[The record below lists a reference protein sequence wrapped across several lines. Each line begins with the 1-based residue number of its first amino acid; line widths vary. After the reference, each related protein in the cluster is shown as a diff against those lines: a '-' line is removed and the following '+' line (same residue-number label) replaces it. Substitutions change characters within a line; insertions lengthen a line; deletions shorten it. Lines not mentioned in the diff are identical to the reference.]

1 MKYAFSFLIF
11 ILFAG
16 ASRAQTYDSIPPYQ
30 KDSTLPRF
38 LLLNEDSVWYNT
50 AQLPK
55 KTPVV
60 FIFFNP
66 DCSHCQHEAEELV
79 KGMNNMNKLKK
90 IDFIWTTYQP
100 TFAEIKAFA
109 DQYGLSKFKNMHFY
123 KDPNYM
129 VPSFYRLQMTPY
141 MAGYDKRGNLV
152 RTWTAG
158 AKPEELA
165 DALLK

>member
-1 MKYAFSFLIF
+1 MKYILSFLTF
-11 ILFAG
+11 MLFA
-16 ASRAQTYDSIPPYQ
+16 SVLHAQTYDSIPPYQ
-30 KDSTLPRF
+30 KDSTLPKF
-38 LLLNEDSVWYNT
+38 LLLNEDSAWFNT

-79 KGMNNMNKLKK
+79 KNMDKLKK
-90 IDFIWTTYQP
+90 IDFIWTTYAP

-109 DQYGLSKFKNMHFY
+109 DQYGLSKFSNMHFY
-123 KDPNYM
+123 KDPNYL

-141 MAGYDKRGNLV
+141 MAGYDKHGNLV
-152 RTWTAG
+152 RTWDAG
-158 AKPEELA
+158 AKPEELEA
-165 DALLK
+165 ALLK

>member
-1 MKYAFSFLIF
+1 MKRILSLLALV
-11 ILFAG
+11 LFAS
-16 ASRAQTYDSIPPYQ
+16 ASQAQTYDSIPPYQ

-38 LLLNEDSVWYNT
+38 LLLNEDSTWFNT

-79 KGMNNMNKLKK
+79 KSMNKLKK

-141 MAGYDKRGNLV
+141 MAGYKHGNLV
-152 RTWTAG
+152 KTWTAG

-165 DALLK
+165 EALLK